1 MVDVPSNWGSSGAPH
16 LVDLDRD
23 GRLDVFLSFAR
34 TSGWF
39 LNLGE
44 GKLSEPVRHF
54 PGRSTRELFVKD
66 FDGDSSNDLLLKTGD
81 VPELLLVRGR
91 GRGEYEFADFVSLAN
106 AEFLL
111 VDVDEDGDLDVVTPE
126 AVSFVENAATESSQ
140 SLGVTNSSGVAVGDY
155 DRDGDLD
162 IAATSEGELS
172 VVRLFCNDGAEF
184 FVPCGEYSVG
194 RNPSGI
200 VSTDLDSDGR
210 LDLVVTS
217 RRSEFLTLLM
227 GREDEG
233 FESVTMPMEVVS
245 AAVLAE
251 DLNGDG
257 RVDLAVSVGD
267 GGGSGGVRILLQ
279 GEDGEFMQQDVE
291 VRGQPRSIVSTDL
304 DQDQDRDLVST
315 DFGEDRLL
323 FFRNDGSGR
332 FEAQGQ
338 IDLDG
343 QPIDVAVADFDGDG
357 FDDYA
362 VTIRETH
369 SDRVTILIR
378 RDDDFAILAIPAS
391 NPSSVVAAD
400 LDDDGD
406 MDFAASAAGVHYYY
420 NASSRPSDIDCNRN
434 GVPDQCDLSGSAS
447 EDSNGNQIPD
457 ECESDCNGNGV
468 PDDLDIADI
477 ARGTSRDR
485 DGDGEPDECRGA
497 CVTPG
502 DCDRNDVIDVT
513 DASCMLGFLFEGAPE
528 RLPCG
533 EGQRKEPSNEMLL
546 DWQADGRV
554 DIADPVA
561 LLRFLFGI
569 GPGHVRADPGGEC
582 VRIPGCP

>member
-1 MVDVPSNWGSSGAPH
+1 MWSAFFLGSHSTFRR
-16 LVDLDRD
+16 RD
-23 GRLDVFLSFAR
+23 AL
-34 TSGWF
+34 T
-39 LNLGE
+39 
-44 GKLSEPVRHF
+44 P
-54 PGRSTRELFVKD
+54 STRTPSQGF
-66 FDGDSSNDLLLKTGD
+66 G
-81 VPELLLVRGR
+81 GR
-91 GRGEYEFADFVSLAN
+91 TNRFPVSH
-106 AEFLL
+106 
-111 VDVDEDGDLDVVTPE
+111 
-126 AVSFVENAATESSQ
+126 
-140 SLGVTNSSGVAVGDY
+140 
-155 DRDGDLD
+155 DGDLD

-200 VSTDLDSDGR
+200 ASTDLDSDGR

-217 RRSEFLTLLM
+217 RRSQFLTLLM
-227 GREDEG
+227 GREDKG
-233 FESVTMPMEVVS
+233 FESVTMPMKVAS

-304 DQDQDRDLVST
+304 DQDQDRDLVCT
-315 DFGEDRLL
+315 DFEEDRLL

-343 QPIDVAVADFDGDG
+343 QPIDVAVADFDEDG

-362 VTIRETH
+362 ATIQEAH
-369 SDRVTILIR
+369 SDGVAILIR
-378 RDDDFAILAIPAS
+378 RGDDFDSMTLPAPD
-391 NPSSVVAAD
+391 PSSVVAAD

-406 MDFAASAAGVHYYY
+406 MDLAASAAGVHYYY
-420 NASSRPSDIDCNRN
+420 NASSRPSDVDCNRN
-434 GVPDQCDLSGSAS
+434 GVPDQCDLSSGAS
-447 EDSNGNQIPD
+447 DDSNGNQIPD
-457 ECESDCNGNGV
+457 DCESDCNGNGV
-468 PDDLDIADI
+468 PDDSDIAS
-477 ARGTSRDR
+477 GTSRDR

-513 DASCMLGFLFEGAPE
+513 DAGCMLGFLFEGAPQ

-533 EGQRKEPSNEMLL
+533 EGQREEPSNEMLL
-546 DWQADGRV
+546 DWQGDGRV
-554 DIADPVA
+554 DNRGSGRPAAVLVRDRTGSRSRGTGRRVRSDTRLSVTSARGRRLGPRWIREGRQFVGIR
-561 LLRFLFGI
+561 LRVGWTQSS
-569 GPGHVRADPGGEC
+569 R
-582 VRIPGCP
+582 